1 MPAGGP
7 QMSVVKNRLQKEK
20 VMVLDGAENDK
31 TAGDKFQMVE
41 MDGKKPCD
49 THTAATRIIPLAQP
63 LPEFQLQFDSNKA
76 GLDSADANKTT
87 AIIQEASKGSS
98 YYINER
104 RKAEIR
110 QKHVL
115 QLRQKSAQFAQYMS
129 GEKNAA
135 CRRQWERKVSQIEQ
149 ELEAGRHFRNYV
161 HVDMDMFYAAVEMK
175 KNPSLVD
182 VPLGVGTFDMLS
194 TTNYVARRYGVR
206 SGMPGYIGVKLCP
219 SLVIVPTDFDAYHA
233 EAAVVRGIAAAY
245 DPNFT
250 SVGLDELTMEV
261 TAYLQQHPGMTA
273 GDVASEFR
281 ARVFAETQLTAS
293 AGIGPTATLAKIA
306 SNYEKPNGQHELRLR
321 TRQDVMEFMKDLP
334 VRTVPGIG
342 RSTESILH
350 GLGINLLGE
359 IYDRRVELCYILTE
373 KTFCFLLAS
382 SMGVVR
388 WMDADTN
395 DGSERT
401 TEAERKSIGTERTF
415 RNLSSRLE
423 LQQIAHSALQT
434 AHRRLEENEF
444 FCRQIVLKT
453 KRASFQVHQYSKN
466 LPQHSD
472 DLETLRRGVDELLL
486 RIADQYAFL
495 RLVGVRL
502 ADIITKSEYEALQRG
517 GMQRTLLQYC
527 SRSYSNSRTASC
539 GAKTPIKEE
548 VKCKDENNG
557 VEVLCCSA
565 NRDAMYDEEGDD
577 DVVCVSPPVKL
588 RRSEGNSSGGD
599 DIIVID

>member
-1 MPAGGP
+1 MQRCWARFSPA
-7 QMSVVKNRLQKEK
+7 VFHRRIR
-20 VMVLDGAENDK
+20 
-31 TAGDKFQMVE
+31 
-41 MDGKKPCD
+41 GKKRAVD
-49 THTAATRIIPLAQP
+49 EVSSKLALDAT
-63 LPEFQLQFDSNKA
+63 KA
-76 GLDSADANKTT
+76 GLSGVNK
-87 AIIQEASKGSS
+87 ARVNKVIESCSKGSAF
-98 YYINER
+98 YLNEER
-104 RKAEIR
+104 LEAQRKKRHME
-110 QKHVL
+110 L
-115 QLRQKSAQFAQYMS
+115 LSKSEVYRHLS
-129 GEKNAA
+129 AA
-135 CRRQWERKVSQIEQ
+135 DKQALKDKVEMCEV

-342 RSTESILH
+342 PVQDAVLRV
-350 GLGINLLGE
+350 LGIRTCGCVLRKKGLLCF
-359 IYDRRVELCYILTE
+359 LFPE
-373 KTFCFLLAS
+373 KTFRFYLSAGL
-382 SMGVVR
+382 GVVR
-388 WMDADTN
+388 SNADLMRS
-395 DGSERT
+395 DGTQKTMGHEITFKRRLKS
-401 TEAERKSIGTERTF
+401 EAE
-415 RNLSSRLE
+415 L
-423 LQQIAHSALQT
+423 
-434 AHRRLEENEF
+434 
-444 FCRQIVLKT
+444 RQIVLEVLV
-453 KRASFQVHQYSKN
+453 AVHN
-466 LPQHSD
+466 
-472 DLETLRRGVDELLL
+472 TLLL
-486 RIADQYAFL
+486 RRVAAQRVTLLMKRRTFENHQFSLTLGEATNDFAALLEATRKLLQPHLASFDKF

-502 ADIITKSEYEALQRG
+502 GKLQSTSCKKLISGVEERKG
-517 GMQRTLLQYC
+517 RLPA
-527 SRSYSNSRTASC
+527 RITAS
-539 GAKTPIKEE
+539 
-548 VKCKDENNG
+548 VLS
-557 VEVLCCSA
+557 VERRPTTASPTRVLNAPSG
-565 NRDAMYDEEGDD
+565 NRNR
-577 DVVCVSPPVKL
+577 VFFS
-588 RRSEGNSSGGD
+588 
-599 DIIVID
+599 I